1 MMLPIS
7 DYFEDK
13 EDWRDYATDVMSY
26 CFYEEKARTGT
37 IDKNRSY
44 QWAQSIIGNGMRI
57 EDLWAYGM
65 SFIIDTHL
73 KPNYSIIEF
82 YNKHP
87 GMDVATDVLYDMFL
101 KYGTDFKKAQLH
113 ILNQT
118 DVCIMECNL
127 NDSSNSN

>member
-1 MMLPIS
+1 MLPIS

-13 EDWRDYATDVMSY
+13 EDWRDYATDVMRY

-65 SFIIDTHL
+65 SFILDTGM
-73 KPNYSIIEF
+73 KPLYSNIEF
-82 YNKHP
+82 YNQHP
-87 GMDVATDVLYDMFL
+87 GMDVVTDVLYDMFL
-101 KYGTDFKKAQLH
+101 KYGKDFKKAQLH

-118 DVCIMECNL
+118 DVCEMECNL